1 MSAAH
6 TIEVVELAPSPAVV
20 LPRRVPNESLWDEIG
35 RGIQRVRAA
44 VTAARVP
51 VGGAPFV
58 RYLTMGSEIEIEIG
72 LPLDGS
78 HSVPSLR
85 ATLLPGGTAATT
97 WHVGHYSGLPGAF
110 ADIEA
115 WIADNATP
123 AGDPWASYCTTH
135 DADPPRTL
143 VVWPV
148 KIP

>member
-1 MSAAH
+1 LSEGH
-6 TIEVVELAPSPAVV
+6 TIEVVELAPTPAVV
-20 LPRRVPNESLWDEIG
+20 LPRRVATESLGDEIG

-51 VGGAPFV
+51 VAGAPFV
-58 RYLTMGSEIEIEIG
+58 RYLAMGPEMELEIG
-72 LPLDGS
+72 LPLKGS

-97 WHVGHYSGLPGAF
+97 WHTGPYTGLPGAL

-115 WIADNATP
+115 WIAENATS
-123 AGDPWASYCTTH
+123 AGDPWESYATAP
-135 DADPPRTL
+135 DADPPRTQ

-148 KIP
+148 TLP